1 MQIVGN
7 FTSIG
12 RHGPHKWRCHFQAAL
27 LTISRMKTLR
37 ISRLMVGFLMAVA
50 CLPLHAGD
58 SPKEKAFVDSYKKA
72 FEAKDTAALQSFLY
86 TQGSD
91 PGILEIYKTMQSSD
105 AGEKISKI
113 ELVDFTAEEMKKV
126 AMPKDSPMGGKVC
139 FTLKPSKRLMITID
153 KKDAKG
159 TSSTSGNF
167 IAEKDG
173 KFVIPVPGPCK

>member
-1 MQIVGN
+1 MK
-7 FTSIG
+7 TS
-12 RHGPHKWRCHFQAAL
+12 
-27 LTISRMKTLR
+27 TISSVTFAL
-37 ISRLMVGFLMAVA
+37 AVA
-50 CLPLHAGD
+50 AACVSVYAGD

-86 TQGSD
+86 AQGSD

-105 AGEKISKI
+105 AGERISKI

-126 AMPKDSPMGGKVC
+126 ALPKDSPTGGKVC
-139 FTLKPSKRLMITID
+139 FPLKPSKRLMITID

-159 TSSTSGNF
+159 MSSTSGNF

>member
-1 MQIVGN
+1 
-7 FTSIG
+7 
-12 RHGPHKWRCHFQAAL
+12 
-27 LTISRMKTLR
+27 MKTLS
-37 ISRLMVGFLMAVA
+37 ITGVIFSLAVA
-50 CLPLHAGD
+50 VARLSVYAGD
-58 SPKEKAFVDSYKKA
+58 SPNEKAFVDSYKKA
-72 FEAKDTAALQSFLY
+72 FEGKDIAALQSFLY

-113 ELVDFTAEEMKKV
+113 ELIDFTAEEMQKV
-126 AMPKDSPMGGKVC
+126 AMPKDSPLGGKVC
-139 FTLKPSKRLMITID
+139 FPLQPSKRLMITID

-159 TSSTSGNF
+159 TSSTMGNF

>member
-1 MQIVGN
+1 
-7 FTSIG
+7 
-12 RHGPHKWRCHFQAAL
+12 
-27 LTISRMKTLR
+27 MKTLS
-37 ISRLMVGFLMAVA
+37 ISGVIFSLAVAVA
-50 CLPLHAGD
+50 CLSVYAGD

-126 AMPKDSPMGGKVC
+126 AMPKDSPTGGKVC
-139 FTLKPSKRLMITID
+139 FPLNPSKRLMITFD
-153 KKDAKG
+153 KKEAKG
-159 TSSTSGNF
+159 MSSSTSGNF

>member
-1 MQIVGN
+1 MK
-7 FTSIG
+7 TS
-12 RHGPHKWRCHFQAAL
+12 
-27 LTISRMKTLR
+27 TISSVTFAL
-37 ISRLMVGFLMAVA
+37 AVA
-50 CLPLHAGD
+50 AACVSVYAGD

-86 TQGSD
+86 TQDSD

-126 AMPKDSPMGGKVC
+126 AMPKDSPTGGGKVC
-139 FTLKPSKRLMITID
+139 FPLQPSKRLMITID
-153 KKDAKG
+153 KKGAQG
-159 TSSTSGNF
+159 PSSSTSGNF

>member
-1 MQIVGN
+1 
-7 FTSIG
+7 
-12 RHGPHKWRCHFQAAL
+12 
-27 LTISRMKTLR
+27 MKTLS
-37 ISRLMVGFLMAVA
+37 ITGVIFSQAVAVA
-50 CLPLHAGD
+50 CLSVYAGD
-58 SPKEKAFVDSYKKA
+58 SPQEKAFVDSYKKA

-113 ELVDFTAEEMKKV
+113 ELVDFTAEEMQKV

-139 FTLKPSKRLMITID
+139 FPLKPSKRLMITID

-159 TSSTSGNF
+159 MSSTSGNF

>member
-1 MQIVGN
+1 
-7 FTSIG
+7 
-12 RHGPHKWRCHFQAAL
+12 
-27 LTISRMKTLR
+27 MKTLS
-37 ISRLMVGFLMAVA
+37 ISGVIFSLAVA
-50 CLPLHAGD
+50 VTCLSVYAGD

-91 PGILEIYKTMQSSD
+91 PGILEIYKTMQSAD

-113 ELVDFTAEEMKKV
+113 ELIDFTAEEMKKV

-139 FTLKPSKRLMITID
+139 FPLKPSKRLMITID
-153 KKDAKG
+153 KRETKG
-159 TSSTSGNF
+159 MSSTSGNF

>member
-1 MQIVGN
+1 
-7 FTSIG
+7 
-12 RHGPHKWRCHFQAAL
+12 
-27 LTISRMKTLR
+27 MKTLS
-37 ISRLMVGFLMAVA
+37 ITGVIFSLAVAVA
-50 CLPLHAGD
+50 CLSVYAGD
-58 SPKEKAFVDSYKKA
+58 SPEEKAFVDSYKKA

-113 ELVDFTAEEMKKV
+113 ELIDFTAEEMQKV

-139 FTLKPSKRLMITID
+139 FPLKPSKRLMITID

>member
-1 MQIVGN
+1 MK
-7 FTSIG
+7 TS
-12 RHGPHKWRCHFQAAL
+12 
-27 LTISRMKTLR
+27 TISSATFAL
-37 ISRLMVGFLMAVA
+37 AVA
-50 CLPLHAGD
+50 AACFSVYAGD
-58 SPKEKAFVDSYKKA
+58 SPEEKAFVDSYKKA

-126 AMPKDSPMGGKVC
+126 ALPKDSPTGGKVC
-139 FTLKPSKRLMITID
+139 FPLQPSKRLMITIN
-153 KKDAKG
+153 KKDATKG
-159 TSSTSGNF
+159 MSSTTSGNF

>member
-1 MQIVGN
+1 MK
-7 FTSIG
+7 TS
-12 RHGPHKWRCHFQAAL
+12 
-27 LTISRMKTLR
+27 TISSVTFAL
-37 ISRLMVGFLMAVA
+37 AVA
-50 CLPLHAGD
+50 AACVSVCEGD

-91 PGILEIYKTMQSSD
+91 PGILEIYKTMQSAD

-113 ELVDFTAEEMKKV
+113 ELIDFTAEEMEKV
-126 AMPKDSPMGGKVC
+126 AMPKDSPTGGKVC
-139 FTLKPSKRLMITID
+139 FPLKPSKRLMITID
-153 KKDAKG
+153 KKAAQG
-159 TSSTSGNF
+159 MSSTTSGNF

>member
-1 MQIVGN
+1 
-7 FTSIG
+7 
-12 RHGPHKWRCHFQAAL
+12 
-27 LTISRMKTLR
+27 MKTLS
-37 ISRLMVGFLMAVA
+37 ITGVIFSLVVVVA
-50 CLPLHAGD
+50 CLSVYAGD
-58 SPKEKAFVDSYKKA
+58 SPEEKAFVDSYKKA

-113 ELVDFTAEEMKKV
+113 ELVDFTVEEMKKV

-139 FTLKPSKRLMITID
+139 FPLKPSKRLMITID

-159 TSSTSGNF
+159 MSSTSGNF

>member
-1 MQIVGN
+1 
-7 FTSIG
+7 
-12 RHGPHKWRCHFQAAL
+12 
-27 LTISRMKTLR
+27 MKTLS
-37 ISRLMVGFLMAVA
+37 ITGVIFSLAVAVA
-50 CLPLHAGD
+50 CLSVYAGD
-58 SPKEKAFVDSYKKA
+58 SPEEKAFVDSYKKA

-113 ELVDFTAEEMKKV
+113 ELVDFTVEEMKKV

-139 FTLKPSKRLMITID
+139 FPLKPSKRLMITID

-159 TSSTSGNF
+159 TSSTMGNF

>member
-1 MQIVGN
+1 MK
-7 FTSIG
+7 TS
-12 RHGPHKWRCHFQAAL
+12 
-27 LTISRMKTLR
+27 TISSVTFAL
-37 ISRLMVGFLMAVA
+37 AVA
-50 CLPLHAGD
+50 AACVSVYAGD

-86 TQGSD
+86 TQDSD

-139 FTLKPSKRLMITID
+139 FPLQPSKRLMITIN
-153 KKDAKG
+153 KKGAQG
-159 TSSTSGNF
+159 PSSTTSGNF

>member
-1 MQIVGN
+1 
-7 FTSIG
+7 
-12 RHGPHKWRCHFQAAL
+12 
-27 LTISRMKTLR
+27 MKTLS
-37 ISRLMVGFLMAVA
+37 ITGVIFSLAVAVA
-50 CLPLHAGD
+50 CLSVYAGD
-58 SPKEKAFVDSYKKA
+58 SPQEKAFVDSYKKA

-139 FTLKPSKRLMITID
+139 FPLKPTKRLMITID